1 MSLITPSVSGRI
13 PSFRKVG
20 TVLAL
25 VNMWMFDG
33 LKVFLIIYSSG
44 VAFMVRICDI
54 SFCQRGVTTTV
65 QKHSI
70 PKGRYEERHPA
81 TLRGDPTRRENVL
94 GVQEVDASPPLAQR
108 ER

>member
-1 MSLITPSVSGRI
+1 MSLITPSLAGRI
-13 PSFRKVG
+13 PSFKKVG

-54 SFCQRGVTTTV
+54 SFCQRGNHHYCIKTQYPQRTRPL
-65 QKHSI
+65 QPSN
-70 PKGRYEERHPA
+70 PKPEPWP
-81 TLRGDPTRRENVL
+81 LRKGQTKDKSL
-94 GVQEVDASPPLAQR
+94 KQSSSPRCLKL
-108 ER
+108 